1 MVLKSVWTW
10 LLLHNTIHLFPATET
25 TATIYADRTKR
36 IRNISQAPP
45 LAFTNQNC
53 NHRYLEIRCRTL
65 SQKSRHEHVPACL
78 IPWVSLHVE
87 GRTLRMMMMMMKKFS
102 PGSFRNCP
110 LVLCRW
116 RCSCWATPCSAPFR
130 FTDCTRWTRRSSSPT
145 TPTTTRATGRRSASS
160 PRTIATTT
168 SRWWAP
174 PQDYRRRWRRADAAP
189 RSRFLPYKHNKCSG
203 WSTRID
209 LHQLKE
215 QSNTLGTLPVTFG
228 TDFYQDYLPA
238 QYEYFWNIMLRYLKS
253 GATNHI
259 IRTAVVVFYPGE
271 YLWPWRLTLKYCW
284 VFFYLF
290 TFFFTFSSPKCWV
303 YSLKKKAVSE
313 DPVQV
318 VLLTRL
324 YTLYCIK

>member
-1 MVLKSVWTW
+1 M
-10 LLLHNTIHLFPATET
+10 
-25 TATIYADRTKR
+25 
-36 IRNISQAPP
+36 
-45 LAFTNQNC
+45 
-53 NHRYLEIRCRTL
+53 
-65 SQKSRHEHVPACL
+65 
-78 IPWVSLHVE
+78 
-87 GRTLRMMMMMMKKFS
+87 MMMMMMKFS
-102 PGSFRNCP
+102 PRSFRNCP

-290 TFFFTFSSPKCWV
+290 TFFFLPFLPQSV
-303 YSLKKKAVSE
+303 GFILLKKKLS
-313 DPVQV
+313 
-318 VLLTRL
+318 LK
-324 YTLYCIK
+324 TLYKSCSSHVCTHCTV